1 VAVIRPALPEDH
13 FTRVPNAW
21 LRDPNLDPAPKA
33 YLAYLL
39 THAAGYRCSTS
50 QASRDMGVNRSTVSA
65 WNSKLVERG
74 YFLAVE
80 QPRAGAGR
88 FAENDYTLTPCTAS
102 APPLPENPS
111 LFPRETAQSTDT
123 VKPRTVEPTRSDRA
137 RSTQH
142 IEEQGE
148 KNTPPPTEEGATA
161 DRHLRSVDAEVA
173 AAQVIASEHYEAT
186 GKLGGSR
193 AFLALRGIVAGALKA
208 GHAPEQ
214 IRPALAHLRQR
225 GRPVT
230 NSTLGPLLADP
241 RLAESVTGARY
252 GPRAPIPADADAHR
266 GAF

>member
-1 VAVIRPALPEDH
+1 VAVIRPTFPEDH

-39 THAAGYRCSTS
+39 SHAAGYRCSTA
-50 QASRDMGVNRSTVSA
+50 QAARDMGVNRSTVSA
-65 WNSKLVERG
+65 WNAKLVERG
-74 YFLAVE
+74 YFLSAE
-80 QPRAGAGR
+80 QSRADGKFG
-88 FAENDYTLTPCTAS
+88 ENDYAITSCTAS

-111 LFPRETAQSTDT
+111 LFPREGARSTDT
-123 VKPRTVEPTRSDRA
+123 GKPTRSNRA
-137 RSTQH
+137 RQTQR

-148 KNTPPPTEEGATA
+148 KNTPPPTEEGATS
-161 DRHLRSVDAEVA
+161 DRRHLAVVDGQGEC
-173 AAQVIASEHYEAT
+173 AQQLATEHYEAT

-193 AFLALRGIVAGALKA
+193 GFLAIRGIVAGALAA

-214 IRPALAHLRQR
+214 IRPALAHLRNR

-230 NSTLGPLLADP
+230 NATLGPLLADP
-241 RLAESVTGARY
+241 RTMNGNGY
-252 GPRAPIPADADAHR
+252 GPRTNRTYGPLMEIPTDPDAHR

>member
-21 LRDPNLDPAPKA
+21 LRDPHLDPAPKA

-50 QASRDMGVNRSTVSA
+50 QAARDMGVNRSTVSA

-74 YFLAVE
+74 YFLTVE
-80 QPRAGAGR
+80 QSRGGAGR
-88 FAENDYTLTPCTAS
+88 FAENDYTVTPCTAS
-102 APPLPENPS
+102 VPRVPENPS
-111 LFPRETAQSTDT
+111 LFPRESAQSTDT
-123 VKPRTVEPTRSDRA
+123 VDPCTVEPTRSDRA
-137 RSTQH
+137 RSTQR

-148 KNTPPPTEEGATA
+148 KNTPDPSDQGTTSE
-161 DRHLRSVDAEVA
+161 RHLVSVDGNGL
-173 AAQVIASEHYEAT
+173 AQQLASEHYEAT

-193 AFLALRGIVAGALKA
+193 GFLAVRGIVAGALTA
-208 GHAPEQ
+208 GHAEQQ
-214 IRPALAHLRQR
+214 IRAALAHLRTR

-241 RLAESVTGARY
+241 RTVSASRY
-252 GPRAPIPADADAHR
+252 GAPYRDPTDPDAYS